1 MINFFKKNHNVVG
14 LDIGASSLKVVE
26 LEKDGVSVRLLNC
39 GIMPI
44 PKQAIVESTIMDG
57 NALIKCIRE
66 LFTSLKI
73 KNKQVAISLSGNSVI
88 IKKIKMALMDEDAL
102 KDAIKWEA
110 EQYIPFDINDV
121 IIDYH
126 VLSRDEENE
135 KMDLVLVAAK
145 TEMIHDYSSLCTEA
159 GLTPQIV
166 DVDSFAIEN
175 CVNFNYQL
183 ISDEVYVLINVGSSM
198 TNINILSGNTSVFTR
213 DINIGGDY
221 FTDEIQ
227 KILNIPF
234 DQAEAIKLGQVFKDK
249 DAQRKAILPH
259 DVQDC
264 IRSSSETLAM
274 ELHKSIDY
282 FTTTFPDKEVSK
294 IYLSGGCAKISGI
307 VDVLSLEIDRPV
319 EVVNPFS
326 KISFSDG
333 DFDSQSI
340 SSLSPVFS
348 VAMGLSLRGLDR

>member
-1 MINFFKKNHNVVG
+1 MRLFKKKQGLVG
-14 LDIGASSLKVVE
+14 LDIGANSLKVVE
-26 LEKDGVSVRLLNC
+26 LEPDGASVRLVNC

-44 PKQAIVESTIMDG
+44 PKQAIVESSIMDS
-57 NALIKCIRE
+57 NALVGCIRE
-66 LFTSLKI
+66 LFGSLKI
-73 KNKQVAISLSGNSVI
+73 KNKSVGISLSGNSVI

-102 KDAIKWEA
+102 KEAIKWEA

-126 VLSRDEENE
+126 VLSKDTENE

-145 TEMIHDYSSLCTEA
+145 TEMINDYSSLCVEA

-175 CVNFNYQL
+175 CINFNYQL
-183 ISDEVYVLINVGSSM
+183 ISDEVYVLINVGSSV
-198 TNINILSGNTSVFTR
+198 TNINILHGNSSVFTR

-227 KILNIPF
+227 KILNVPF
-234 DQAEAIKLGQVFKDK
+234 EQAEAIKLGLVFKDK
-249 DAQRKAILPH
+249 DALQRAAIPYE
-259 DVQDC
+259 VQNS
-264 IRSSSETLAM
+264 IRSSTETLAM

-294 IYLSGGCAKISGI
+294 IFLSGGCAKISGI
-307 VDVLSLEIDRPV
+307 VDILSLEIDRPV
-319 EVVNPFS
+319 EIVNPFGKVNYS
-326 KISFSDG
+326 EG
-333 DFDSQSI
+333 DFDTHYI
-340 SSLSPVFS
+340 STSSPVFS
-348 VAMGLSLRGLDR
+348 VATGLSLRGIDR